1 MIKLLLAY
9 SFQKMLLIGQ
19 SSKHVHMTYS
29 FLELLIFF
37 LFNSS
42 TYLLFK
48 VYFYLCKYIL
58 QRKPHEIKTNRY
70 TFLLA
75 SDIDI
80 EKSFFFNIALK
91 FMINNFQFFSVS

>member
-1 MIKLLLAY
+1 MYDWLNKDWDVNVTK
-9 SFQKMLLIGQ
+9 SFKYIIL
-19 SSKHVHMTYS
+19 K
-29 FLELLIFF
+29 LLIFF

-42 TYLLFK
+42 TYLLFR

-80 EKSFFFNIALK
+80 ENSYFFNIELK
-91 FMINNFQFFSVS
+91 FIINNFQFFSVS